1 MGDVILMLEL
11 TEIKVVNGKKRV
23 DIFTPESVNY
33 VLRYHLPVWLAEK
46 RIDELVD
53 FCKSTGANHIM
64 FVCGPHHMHWNIIP
78 IDEAIEE
85 AQCLRQAK
93 KRLNENGIHM
103 GINVT
108 ATLGHF
114 KSRWDHTQKFP
125 NIGHWLTDMDG
136 NINKSMPCPLDIGF
150 RTYIKEIYQIYA
162 QCLPDYLFVD
172 DDLRYELGPRKW
184 GCLCDLHIDGFSR
197 FTNKDWTRNI
207 LVESLLTE
215 QQVRAKWIEFC
226 GQSLVDLAEH
236 VTAAVRDVS
245 SDVPIGMMVPC
256 VHTLPVM
263 GHNLTNVLDAL
274 HSGNKPL
281 LRPPIG
287 PYQDHNRRDL
297 VGGIVY
303 IEQIGHY
310 LDDRNPVYTPEIEIA
325 PFTRFSKS
333 MTVIRF
339 HIAQAIMNRMYN
351 PAISLA
357 GYVGDPID
365 IEPAFRKFLPQ
376 EKPFFDSLC
385 KMKLSPKA
393 RKGIGLLFD
402 FDSAKATKG
411 FCDNSSNLAW
421 PSFVL
426 SKTLGSMGLP
436 YTFEESSIY
445 FLAGDSVRNFS
456 KSKIEQILSRGVILE
471 ANTAK
476 ALIEMGYGD
485 LIGVNKIELIENWA
499 AEKYVAPDFTGPYTD
514 TYTPLSAANFDLYR
528 MSLMPDV
535 KVISR
540 VVGHDRKELAPGM
553 CIYINALGG
562 KIAILPFPITSNEG
576 DSRHLL
582 CYARKFVLRKIQQWM
597 DPYAVAAFVEEPS
610 DFMVQT
616 WEDNDSLT
624 ICLTNLS
631 YDCCHEMELIITHP
645 QKPSP
650 IGVQCLADDGHFVK
664 VDIIESKEDGI
675 GIQRWRIRH
684 EFTAFRPFVMR
695 MPY

>member
-1 MGDVILMLEL
+1 MLGLTKIRDVSN
-11 TEIKVVNGKKRV
+11 TGRA

-33 VLRYHLPVWLAEK
+33 VLRYYLPVWSAEK
-46 RIDELVD
+46 RITELVD
-53 FCKSTGANHIM
+53 FCNFTGANHIM

-78 IDEAIEE
+78 LDEALEE
-85 AQCLRQAK
+85 AQCLMQAK
-93 KRLNENGIHM
+93 TKLNENGIRM

-125 NIGHWLTDMDG
+125 SIGHWLTDMDG
-136 NINKSMPCPLDIGF
+136 NINKSMPCSLDSGF
-150 RTYIKEIYQIYA
+150 RTYIKEIYQTYA

-172 DDLRYELGPRKW
+172 DDLRCELGPRKW
-184 GCLCDLHIDGFSR
+184 GCLCDLHMEGFSC
-197 FTNKDWTRNI
+197 FTNRDWTRNA
-207 LVESLLTE
+207 LVKSLRTE
-215 QQVRAKWIEFC
+215 QPVRAKWIEFC
-226 GQSLVDLAEH
+226 GQSLVGLAEH
-236 VTAAVRDVS
+236 ITGAVRDVN

-274 HSGNKPL
+274 HSGGKPL

-287 PYQDHNRRDL
+287 PYQDHNRRDI

-303 IEQIGHY
+303 IEQISHF
-310 LDDRNPVYTPEIEIA
+310 LDDRDPVYTPELEMA

-339 HIAQAIMNRMYN
+339 QMAQAIMNKMYN

-365 IEPAFRKFLPQ
+365 VEPAFKKFLSQ

-402 FDSAKATKG
+402 FDSAKTTKG
-411 FCDNSSNLAW
+411 FCNNPSDLAW

-436 YTFEESSIY
+436 YTFEESTIHL
-445 FLAGDSVRNFS
+445 LAGDSVRNFS
-456 KSKIEQILSRGVILE
+456 KSKIMEILSRGAILE
-471 ANTAK
+471 ANATK

-485 LIGVNKIELIENWA
+485 LIGVNEVEFIENWA
-499 AEKYVAPDFTGPYTD
+499 AEKYIAPEFTGPYTD

-528 MSLMPDV
+528 MSLIRGV
-535 KVISR
+535 KVISQ
-540 VVGHDRKELAPGM
+540 VVGHDREELASGM
-553 CIYINALGG
+553 CIYINGFGG
-562 KIAILPFPITSNEG
+562 KIAVLPFTITSNEG

-597 DPYAVAAFVEEPS
+597 NPYAVAAFVENPS
-610 DFMVQT
+610 DFLVQT
-616 WEDNDSLT
+616 WEDNDSST

-631 YDCCHEMELIITHP
+631 YDCCQELELIIANP
-645 QKPSP
+645 QKLSP
-650 IGVQCLADDGHFVK
+650 TDAQYLADDGQFVK
-664 VDIIESKEDGI
+664 VDIIESKQVDI
-675 GIQRWRIRH
+675 GIHRWRIRH
-684 EFTAFRPFVMR
+684 KFYAFRPFVMR
-695 MPY
+695 IKSQSR